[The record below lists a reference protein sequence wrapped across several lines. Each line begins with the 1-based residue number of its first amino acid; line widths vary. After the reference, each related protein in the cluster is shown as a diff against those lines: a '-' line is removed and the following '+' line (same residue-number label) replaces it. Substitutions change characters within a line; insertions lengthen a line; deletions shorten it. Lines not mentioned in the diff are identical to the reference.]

1 MTLEVKFR
9 NQGTTNLSTE
19 PRKRLVDYV
28 RRYDLD
34 SKVQGSPLTAFRH
47 EGEWYFRPSW
57 MDGGFLRLVIKNEFV
72 ERAWAYG
79 DAEGKRIISLYVSEG
94 NTQISHQATF
104 YRVINSEINNEISRA
119 SS

>member
-1 MTLEVKFR
+1 MTFKVKFR
-9 NQGTTNLSTE
+9 NRGTANLPAE

-28 RRYDLD
+28 LKCDLD
-34 SKVQGSPLTAFRH
+34 SKIKGRPLAAFRH

-57 MDGGFLRLVIKNEFV
+57 MDGGFLRLVIKDEFV
-72 ERAWAYG
+72 DRAWAYG
-79 DAEGKRIISLYVSEG
+79 DVEGKRIISLYLSEG
-94 NTQISHQATF
+94 NTKISDQATF

>member
-47 EGEWYFRPSW
+47 EGEWYFRASW
-57 MDGGFLRLVIKNEFV
+57 LDGNILKLMVKKGFV
-72 ERAWAYG
+72 ERAWAYREP
-79 DAEGKRIISLYVSEG
+79 EGKRIISLYISER
-94 NTQISHQATF
+94 NTQINGRTTF
-104 YRVINSEINNEISRA
+104 YRVKDPEINNEISRA